1 MKIGLFGGTFDPIH
15 LGHLRAVKEV
25 AERFGLVKTCLIP
38 AAQPPHKPHLDITP
52 AKDRLEMIRLA
63 VASREAFEISDI
75 ELKRTGPSY
84 TIDTLR
90 HFNNLPGAGDRIYY
104 LIMGLDAFLE
114 IDTWKAYLDI
124 FKQVPVIVMARPSAG
139 AGPGSPPWGRV
150 AEFIGNKISRQYR
163 CSHMEAHDAGGEYK
177 PIHFMDV
184 SLLDISGTRI
194 RAFINKGNS
203 IQFLVPEKVE
213 RYIRQRG
220 LYQ

>member
-25 AERFGLVKTCLIP
+25 AERFGLGKTCFIP
-38 AAQPPHKPHLDITP
+38 AAQPPHKPHLDIAP

-63 VASREAFEISDI
+63 VASSKAFEISDI

-90 HFNNLPGAGDRIYY
+90 YFSDLPGARGRTYY

-114 IDTWKAYLDI
+114 IDTWRAYLDI
-124 FKQVPVIVMARPSAG
+124 FKQVPVIIMARPSAG
-139 AGPGSPPWGRV
+139 TGPGHQPWGRV
-150 AEFIGNKISRQYR
+150 AEFITHKISRQYQ
-163 CSHMEAHDAGGEYK
+163 CSDTEARHAGGEYK
-177 PIHFMDV
+177 
-184 SLLDISGTRI
+184 
-194 RAFINKGNS
+194 S

>member
-25 AERFGLVKTCLIP
+25 SERFGLSQTYLIP
-38 AAQPPHKPHLDITP
+38 AALPPHKPHQVISP
-52 AKDRLEMIRLA
+52 AGDRLEMMRLA
-63 VASREAFEISDI
+63 VGPLEAFEISDI
-75 ELKRTGPSY
+75 ELNRNGPSY
-84 TIDTLR
+84 TIDTLKY
-90 HFNNLPGAGDRIYY
+90 FTSGPGAEDKTFY

-124 FKQVPVIVMARPSAG
+124 LKLVPVIIMARPAGLSVDGASPWQTVTQFVRQRISDGYRITDAG
-139 AGPGSPPWGRV
+139 ACHPGGDY
-150 AEFIGNKISRQYR
+150 Q
-163 CSHMEAHDAGGEYK
+163 

-194 RAFINKGNS
+194 RNLIRQGKS

>member
-25 AERFGLVKTCLIP
+25 SEKFGLTKTYLIP
-38 AAQPPHKPHLDITP
+38 AALPPHKPYQVISP
-52 AKDRLEMIRLA
+52 AEERLEMMRLA
-63 VASREAFEISDI
+63 VGSLEAFEISDI
-75 ELKRTGPSY
+75 ELNRTGPSY
-84 TIDTLR
+84 TIDTLK
-90 HFNNLPGAGDRIYY
+90 HFKNGPGAADHTFY

-114 IDTWKAYLDI
+114 VDTWKAYLDI
-124 FKQVPVIVMARPSAG
+124 FKRVPVIIMARPGEASVSKE
-139 AGPGSPPWGRV
+139 SPWQTV
-150 AEFIGNKISRQYR
+150 TDFIREKISDRYR
-163 CSHMEAHDAGGEYK
+163 ITDTGACQPDGEYQ
-177 PIHFMDV
+177 PIHFIDV

-194 RAFINKGNS
+194 RDFIRQGRS